1 MVLMKI
7 IEVKNLSRH
16 FGTLKAVDGISFH
29 VNEGEIFGLLGPNG
43 AGKTTTIKMLTTIL
57 KPTSGDA
64 KVAGFDIKG
73 DQRDVRSNIGIVFQ
87 DPSLDDELTGRE
99 NLEFHAILYRISGE
113 RMEKKVRDVLKLV
126 ELDDKADVLVK
137 NYSGGMKRRLE
148 IARGLIHE
156 PKVLFLDEPTIGLDP
171 QTRRHIWDYIKRLN
185 QEKKTTIILTTH
197 YIEEADYLCE
207 RVAFVDHG
215 KIVALDTPD
224 TLKRKLGGDV
234 ISLQLGKEN
243 PNFERDMKK
252 TKWVKT
258 ISKHDGFLDLTVED
272 GEKKIP
278 SIIMLG
284 EKHKVQISSVSLHKP
299 SLEDVFIFYTGKTI
313 REEEGSWKDTMRAVR
328 NARNR

>member
-1 MVLMKI
+1 MKI
-7 IEVKNLSRH
+7 IEVRNLSRH

-57 KPTSGDA
+57 KPTSGEA

-73 DQRDVRSNIGIVFQ
+73 NERDVRSNIGIVFQ

-99 NLEFHAILYRISGE
+99 NLEFHAILYRIRGE
-113 RMEKKVRDVLKLV
+113 QMEKKVRDVLKLV

-156 PKVLFLDEPTIGLDP
+156 PKVLFLDEPTIRLDP
-171 QTRRHIWDYIKRLN
+171 QTRRHMWDYIKKLN

-197 YIEEADYLCE
+197 YIEEADYLCD
-207 RVAFVDHG
+207 RVAFIDHG
-215 KIVALDTPD
+215 KLVALDTPD
-224 TLKRKLGGDV
+224 MLKKKLGGDI
-234 ISLQLGKEN
+234 ISLQLSGQSEK
-243 PNFERDMKK
+243 FEKHMKK

-258 ISKHDGFLDLTVED
+258 ISKHDGFVDLTVEE
-272 GEKKIP
+272 GEKRIHG
-278 SIIMLG
+278 IIMLG
-284 EKHKVQISSVSLHKP
+284 EKYNASISSVSLHKP

-313 REEEGSWKDTMRAVR
+313 REEEGSWMDTMRAVR